1 MAGVNVSGFLT
12 KSFDWQTMVDQ
23 LMEVSRAPIKRL
35 EAEKTG
41 NLAQVDALAG
51 VRASM
56 VTLQDSLQS
65 LWDEKLYTAR
75 IVTSDTANTT
85 WKAASTA
92 GAELGSYKFAIS
104 ELATASKLSGATDLG
119 AGLSETADVSGLTLA
134 TLATATAPTAGT
146 FTVNGRQVS
155 VATTDSLQDVFDAI
169 SDATGGDVTAAYNPA
184 TDRVTLTSTNG
195 NVVLGAANDTS
206 NLLSV
211 LRLANNSSAS
221 VTSGGSLGTVKL
233 TGALAGAGLRAE
245 TISATGAFTING
257 VSISYD
263 TATDSL
269 ATLMSRINASSAGVK
284 ATYDGTTDRMVLT
297 NTRTGDFGINVAETD
312 ADGLLA
318 ALGLRSGTTLSL
330 GKNAQFTVNDGPT
343 LTSTTNTLDASVHGI
358 GGLSVTVNSKT
369 TQVLEVATDA
379 SAMQEAIGTFI
390 DEFNLFQSQV
400 DELTRTT
407 ISGGTVTTSV
417 LSNNREVDTW
427 AAELRALAFGG
438 VAGLSGTIDRLD
450 DLGIDFDGYSGQLK
464 LKDPDKMSA
473 ALLEHPEDVSAFF
486 LTGSKGFVNR
496 MYSYLTKI
504 KGSNN
509 KQQERLN
516 KANTSLDVQIAE
528 LERRLVNERELLT
541 TSFLKMQDAQSTAQ
555 TQGTYLTNT
564 FFKNNS
570 S

>member
-35 EAEKTG
+35 EVEKTG
-41 NLAQVDALAG
+41 NTAQVGALAAVRTSMEAVQDALQ
-51 VRASM
+51 
-56 VTLQDSLQS
+56 T

-92 GAELGSYKFAIS
+92 GAELGSYKFTIS

-119 AGLSETADVSGLTLA
+119 AGLSATADVSGLTLA

-146 FTVNGRQVS
+146 FTVNGRQVT

-169 SDATGGDVTAAYNPA
+169 SDATDGDVTAAYSAA

-211 LRLANNSSAS
+211 LRLANNSSGT
-221 VTSGGSLGTVKL
+221 VTSGGALGTVKL
-233 TGALAGAGLRAE
+233 SGTLASAGLRASSL
-245 TISATGAFTING
+245 SASGAFTING

-269 ATLMSRINASSAGVK
+269 ATVMSRINASSAGVK
-284 ATYDGTTDRMVLT
+284 ATYDGTSDRMVLT
-297 NTRTGDFGINVAETD
+297 NTRTGDFGITVAEAD

-318 ALGLRSGTTLSL
+318 ALGLRSGTTLDL

-343 LTSTTNTLDASVHGI
+343 LTSASNTLDAAVHGI
-358 GGLSVTVNSKT
+358 TGLSVTVNSKT

-379 SAMQEAIGTFI
+379 SAMEEAIGTFI
-390 DEFNLFQSQV
+390 DEFNGFQMQV

-407 ISGGTVTTSV
+407 VTGGTVTTSV

-427 AAELRALAFGG
+427 AAELRSLAFGA
-438 VAGLSGTIDRLD
+438 VSGLSGTIDRLD
-450 DLGIDFDGYSGQLK
+450 DLGVDFDGYSGQLK
-464 LKDPDKMSA
+464 LKDPDKMTA
-473 ALLEHPEDVSAFF
+473 ALLDHPDDVSDFF
-486 LTGSKGFVNR
+486 LSGSKGFVNR
-496 MYSYLTKI
+496 MFTYLTKV

-516 KANTSLDVQIAE
+516 RANTSLDVQIAD
-528 LERRLVNERELLT
+528 LERRLQSERELLT
-541 TSFLKMQDAQSTAQ
+541 SSFLKMQDAQSTAQ

-564 FFKNNS
+564 FFKDS
-570 S
+570 SG